1 MKLRQALKN
10 QSINNKL
17 YSSLNVDDNW
27 MKDTLNYLVIKNL
40 YMLYISLSYLQTTFW
55 LLSKNDFLLNLKR

>member
-1 MKLRQALKN
+1 MKLGQALKN
-10 QSINNKL
+10 QNINNKL
-17 YSSLNVDDNW
+17 YSSLNVNDNW
-27 MKDTLNYLVIKNL
+27 MKDTLNYLVIINQ